1 MLKNK
6 IKILLYGTVIWSL
19 GEGMLGPLFA
29 VFTKKIGG
37 DILDIAWAWALY
49 LIVTGALVMIVGK
62 MSDTWRNKERLM
74 IIGFSLNTILT
85 FCYIFVSAPM
95 HLFIIE
101 IGLGIG
107 NALFE
112 PTWDAL
118 FDRADEDEKKEGF
131 LWGLMLGEKEIILG
145 IAVII
150 GGIIVS
156 YFSFNVLFITM
167 GIIQLIATIY
177 QAQIFKIKQA

>member
-1 MLKNK
+1 MLKKK

-19 GEGMLGPLFA
+19 GEGMFGPIFA
-29 VFTKKIGG
+29 VFAKKIGG
-37 DILDIAWAWALY
+37 DILDVAWAWALY

-62 MSDTWRNKERLM
+62 MSDTWRNKEKLM
-74 IIGFSLNTILT
+74 IIGFSINTILT
-85 FCYIFVSAPM
+85 FGYIFVSSPM
-95 HLFIIE
+95 HLFAIQ
-101 IGLGIG
+101 IGLGVG

-118 FDRADEDEKKEGF
+118 FDRADENEKREGF

-150 GGIIVS
+150 GGMIVT
-156 YFSFNVLFITM
+156 YFSFNALFITM
-167 GIIQLIATIY
+167 GIIQLIATVY
-177 QAQIFKIKQA
+177 QTRIFKLKKA